1 VTLKLQ
7 LCDFAIKL
15 VSQKVIGW
23 PAKRLALLR
32 IILLSEFISLTLFL
46 ASIGIYAWKAGRNT
60 WWFVATLL
68 VLGIFIVLNITL
80 YASDYFTGDGINDA
94 VLYTLTNSLTGAG
107 VSKYILPGV
116 GVAVTLVAVFG
127 ALGWI
132 LRRRRHH
139 PHHVGYS
146 LLALMLALGSVDA
159 SPAFHQV
166 TELVKSQS
174 RDGDPDFT
182 AYYKEP
188 AKTIP
193 NPKLNLVY
201 IYGESLERTYFDND
215 AFPNLTPDLGA
226 LKNEGLD
233 FSHTAQLPGTDY
245 TIAGMVASQC
255 GIPLFAPFE
264 GNASASM
271 SSFFP
276 QNICLGDIL
285 KNSGYENYFMQGANL
300 RFAGKD
306 VFLKSHGFEH
316 LYGAEELK
324 TTVADPTYRNDWG
337 FYDDT
342 VLDETWKK
350 FEELSQS
357 GKRFSLFALTVDTH
371 HPDGFISRTCQRKR
385 YDINGKANQSFS
397 AVTCSQEHIAA
408 LINKIKASPY
418 FKNTVVVVSSDHLAM
433 KNSAWDALNKQDR
446 SNLFFVLRGDQPQQ
460 DVIATKRNTMDNG
473 ATVLDI
479 MGGDNFIGLGRST
492 LSGQSLS
499 EVFLNMKE
507 KILAWK
513 PDVIR
518 LWNFPKEMKDFT
530 IDQQKNM
537 IAFSG
542 SQFRLPLL
550 LRVSDSRVEPLP
562 ESEYSAPLRFQLAD
576 FAPRDNFVWVDRCY
590 KMGQLWSQ
598 PLSLSTD
605 WCVSQGQLG
614 GQQTVQHV
622 DKAQWKGKTAFKDTV
637 IDTDRY
643 KRNVDLLKV
652 VDNDIRYKA
661 DSFVFNVAGA
671 PEEVKQ
677 FSGIS
682 RPESWGRWSNA
693 QLGDEVK
700 IEYAEPLPEKFDLV
714 ITAKAFGPN
723 ANKPIPVRIGD
734 TEQMLTLGNDVTTTT
749 LHFDNPSRSRT
760 VVIVP
765 PEPQSTNAGNILGHS
780 PRKLGIGMVEMKV
793 VRSDG

>member
-1 VTLKLQ
+1 
-7 LCDFAIKL
+7 
-15 VSQKVIGW
+15 
-23 PAKRLALLR
+23 
-32 IILLSEFISLTLFL
+32 LSELISIALFL
-46 ASIGIYAWKAGRNT
+46 ASVVIYAWKAGRNT
-60 WWFVATLL
+60 WWFAVTLA
-68 VLGIFIVLNITL
+68 VLGVFVVLNITL

-116 GVAVTLVAVFG
+116 GLILALVGIFFT
-127 ALGWI
+127 LGWV

-139 PHHVGYS
+139 PHHLGYS
-146 LLALMLALGSVDA
+146 LLALVLALASVDA
-159 SPAFHQV
+159 SPAFHQI

-174 RDGDPDFT
+174 RDGDPDF
-182 AYYKEP
+182 ADWYKEP
-188 AKTIP
+188 AKSIA
-193 NPKLNLVY
+193 NPKLNLAY
-201 IYGESLERTYFDND
+201 IYGESLERTYFDEE
-215 AFPNLTPDLGA
+215 AFPDLAPELGA
-226 LKNEGLD
+226 IKKESID

-264 GNASASM
+264 GNASASV
-271 SSFFP
+271 SNFFP

-306 VFLKSHGFEH
+306 VFLKSHGFDH

-324 TTVADPTYRNDWG
+324 NTVADPGYRNDWG

-350 FEELSQS
+350 FEELSRS

-371 HPDGFISRTCQRKR
+371 HPDGFISRTCKRKSYQ
-385 YDINGKANQSFS
+385 YDGKPNQSFS
-397 AVTCSQEHIAA
+397 AVSCSQEHIAA
-408 LINKIKASPY
+408 LIEKIKASPW
-418 FKNTVVVVSSDHLAM
+418 FKNTVIIVSSDHLAM
-433 KNSAWDALNKQDR
+433 NNTAWKYLNKQDR
-446 SNLFFVLRGDQPQQ
+446 NDLFFILRGDKPQQ
-460 DVIATKRNTMDNG
+460 DVSGVKRNTMDNG

-479 MGGDNFIGLGRST
+479 MGGDNFIGLGRSS

-507 KILAWK
+507 KVMGWK
-513 PDVIR
+513 PDIVR
-518 LWNFPKEMKDFT
+518 LWKFPKEMKEFT
-530 IDQQKNM
+530 VDSEKNT

-542 SQFRLPLL
+542 THFRLPLL
-550 LRVSDSRVEPLP
+550 LRISDKRVEPLP

-590 KMGQLWSQ
+590 KMAQLWA
-598 PLSLSTD
+598 PALALSTD

-614 GQQTVQHV
+614 GEQKVQHV
-622 DKAQWKGKTAFKDTV
+622 DKAQWQGKTAFKDTV

-643 KRNVDLLKV
+643 KHNVDLLKI

-671 PEEVKQ
+671 PEEVQQ

-693 QLGDEVK
+693 QLGKEVK
-700 IEYAEPLPEKFDLV
+700 IEYKAPLPEKFDLV
-714 ITAKAFGPN
+714 ITAKAWGPN
-723 ANKPIPVRIGD
+723 ANRPIPVRVGNQ
-734 TEQMLTLGNDVTTTT
+734 EQILTLSNEVSTTT
-749 LHFDNPSRSRT
+749 LHFDNPSRSKT
-760 VVIVP
+760 LVIVP
-765 PEPQSTNAGNILGHS
+765 PEPQSTNEGNILGHS
-780 PRKLGIGMVEMKV
+780 PRQLGIGMVDIKV
-793 VRSDG
+793 VKSEG

>member
-1 VTLKLQ
+1 M
-7 LCDFAIKL
+7 
-15 VSQKVIGW
+15 
-23 PAKRLALLR
+23 
-32 IILLSEFISLTLFL
+32 SELISIALFL
-46 ASIGIYAWKAGRNT
+46 ASVVIYAWKAGRNT
-60 WWFVATLL
+60 WWFAVTLA
-68 VLGIFIVLNITL
+68 VLGVFVVLNITL

-116 GVAVTLVAVFG
+116 GLILALVGVFF
-127 ALGWI
+127 ALGWV

-139 PHHVGYS
+139 PHHLGYS
-146 LLALMLALGSVDA
+146 LLALMLALASVDA
-159 SPAFHQV
+159 SPAFHQI

-174 RDGDPDFT
+174 RDGDPDF
-182 AYYKEP
+182 ADWYKEP
-188 AKTIP
+188 AKSIAS
-193 NPKLNLVY
+193 PKLNLVY
-201 IYGESLERTYFDND
+201 IYGESLERTYFDEA
-215 AFPNLTPDLGA
+215 AFPDLAPELGA
-226 LKNEGLD
+226 IKKDSID
-233 FSHTAQLPGTDY
+233 FSHTEQLPGTDY

-264 GNASASM
+264 GNASASV

-306 VFLKSHGFEH
+306 VFLRSHGFDH

-324 TTVADPTYRNDWG
+324 TSVADPGYRNDWG

-350 FEELSQS
+350 FEELSRS

-371 HPDGFISRTCQRKR
+371 HPDGFISRTCKRKSYQ
-385 YDINGKANQSFS
+385 YDGKPNQSFS
-397 AVTCSQEHIAA
+397 AVSCSQEHIAA
-408 LINKIKASPY
+408 LIEKIKASPW
-418 FKNTVVVVSSDHLAM
+418 FKNTVIVVSSDHLAM
-433 KNSAWDALNKQDR
+433 NNTAWKYLNKQDR
-446 SNLFFVLRGDQPQQ
+446 NDLFFILRGDKPQQ
-460 DVIATKRNTMDNG
+460 DVLGVKRNTMDNG

-479 MGGDNFIGLGRST
+479 MGGDNFIGLGRSS

-507 KILAWK
+507 KVMGWK
-513 PDVIR
+513 PDIVR
-518 LWNFPKEMKDFT
+518 LWKFPKEMKEFT
-530 IDQQKNM
+530 LDSEKNT

-542 SQFRLPLL
+542 THFRLPLL
-550 LRVSDSRVEPLP
+550 LRISDKRVEPLP

-590 KMGQLWSQ
+590 KMAQLWA
-598 PLSLSTD
+598 PELALSTD

-614 GQQTVQHV
+614 GEQKVQHV
-622 DKAQWKGKTAFKDTV
+622 DKAQWQGKTAFKDTV

-643 KRNVDLLKV
+643 KHNVDLLKI

-671 PEEVKQ
+671 PEEVQQ

-693 QLGDEVK
+693 QLGKEVK
-700 IEYAEPLPEKFDLV
+700 IEYKAPLPEKFDLV
-714 ITAKAFGPN
+714 ITAKAWGPN
-723 ANKPIPVRIGD
+723 ANRPVPVRVGNQ
-734 TEQMLTLGNDVTTTT
+734 EQILTLSNEVSTTT
-749 LHFDNPSRSRT
+749 LHFDNPSRSKT
-760 VVIVP
+760 LVIVP
-765 PEPQSTNAGNILGHS
+765 PEPQSTNEGNILGHS
-780 PRKLGIGMVEMKV
+780 PRQLGIGMVDIKV
-793 VRSDG
+793 VKSKG

>member
-1 VTLKLQ
+1 M
-7 LCDFAIKL
+7 
-15 VSQKVIGW
+15 
-23 PAKRLALLR
+23 
-32 IILLSEFISLTLFL
+32 SELISIALFL
-46 ASIGIYAWKAGRNT
+46 ASVVIYAWKAGRNT
-60 WWFVATLL
+60 WWFAVTLA
-68 VLGIFIVLNITL
+68 VLGVFVVLNITL

-107 VSKYILPGV
+107 ISKYILPGV
-116 GVAVTLVAVFG
+116 GLILALVGVFF
-127 ALGWI
+127 ALGWV

-139 PHHVGYS
+139 PHHLGYS
-146 LLALMLALGSVDA
+146 LLALVLALASVDA
-159 SPAFHQV
+159 SPAFHQI

-174 RDGDPDFT
+174 RDGDPDF
-182 AYYKEP
+182 ADWYKEP
-188 AKTIP
+188 AKSIA

-201 IYGESLERTYFDND
+201 IYGESLERTYFDEE
-215 AFPNLTPDLGA
+215 AFPDLAPELGA
-226 LKNEGLD
+226 IKKESID

-264 GNASASM
+264 GNASASV

-306 VFLKSHGFEH
+306 VFLKSHGFGH

-324 TTVADPTYRNDWG
+324 TTVADPSYRNDWG

-350 FEELSQS
+350 FEELSRS

-371 HPDGFISRTCQRKR
+371 HPDGFISRTCKRKSYQ
-385 YDINGKANQSFS
+385 YDGKPNQSFS
-397 AVTCSQEHIAA
+397 AVSCSQEHIAA
-408 LINKIKASPY
+408 LIEKIKASPW
-418 FKNTVVVVSSDHLAM
+418 FKNTVIVVSSDHLAM
-433 KNSAWDALNKQDR
+433 NNTAWKYLNKQDR
-446 SNLFFVLRGDQPQQ
+446 NDLFFILRGDKPQQ
-460 DVIATKRNTMDNG
+460 DVSGVKRNTMDNG

-479 MGGDNFIGLGRST
+479 MGGDNFIGLGRSS
-492 LSGQSLS
+492 LSGESLS

-507 KILAWK
+507 KVMGWK
-513 PDVIR
+513 PDIVR
-518 LWNFPKEMKDFT
+518 LWKFPKEMKEFT
-530 IDQQKNM
+530 LDSEKKT

-542 SQFRLPLL
+542 THFRLPLL
-550 LRVSDSRVEPLP
+550 LRISDKRVEPLP

-590 KMGQLWSQ
+590 KMAQLWA
-598 PLSLSTD
+598 PELALSTD

-614 GQQTVQHV
+614 GEQKVQHV
-622 DKAQWKGKTAFKDTV
+622 DKAQWQGKTAFKDTV

-643 KRNVDLLKV
+643 KHNVDLLKI

-671 PEEVKQ
+671 PEEVQQ

-693 QLGDEVK
+693 QLGKEVK
-700 IEYAEPLPEKFDLV
+700 IEYKAPLPEKFDLV
-714 ITAKAFGPN
+714 ITAKAWGPN
-723 ANKPIPVRIGD
+723 ANRPIPVRVGNQ
-734 TEQMLTLGNDVTTTT
+734 EQILTLSNEVSTTT
-749 LHFDNPSRSRT
+749 LHFDNPSRSKT
-760 VVIVP
+760 LVIVP
-765 PEPQSTNAGNILGHS
+765 PEPQSTNEGNILGHS
-780 PRKLGIGMVEMKV
+780 PRQLGIGMVDIKV
-793 VRSDG
+793 VKSEG

>member
-1 VTLKLQ
+1 M
-7 LCDFAIKL
+7 
-15 VSQKVIGW
+15 
-23 PAKRLALLR
+23 
-32 IILLSEFISLTLFL
+32 SEFISLALFL

-60 WWFVATLL
+60 WWFIATLL

-107 VSKYILPGV
+107 VSKYILPGTGLV
-116 GVAVTLVAVFG
+116 LALVAVFG
-127 ALGWI
+127 TLGWV
-132 LRRRRHH
+132 LRRRRHL

-146 LLALMLALGSVDA
+146 LLALALALGSVDA
-159 SPAFHQV
+159 SPAFHQI

-188 AKTIP
+188 SKTIA

-215 AFPNLTPDLGA
+215 AFPNLTPDLGP
-226 LKNEGLD
+226 LKDEGLD
-233 FSHTAQLPGTDY
+233 FSHTSQLPGTDY

-306 VFLKSHGFEH
+306 VFLKSHGFDH

-324 TTVADPTYRNDWG
+324 TTVADPSYRNDWG

-350 FEELSQS
+350 FEELSKS

-371 HPDGFISRTCQRKR
+371 HPDGFISRTCERKK
-385 YDINGKANQSFS
+385 YEINGKTNQSFS

-408 LINKIKASPY
+408 FINKIKASPY
-418 FKNTVVVVSSDHLAM
+418 FKNTVIVVSSDHLAM
-433 KNSAWDALNKQDR
+433 KNTAWDELNKQDR
-446 SNLFFVLRGDQPQQ
+446 SNLFFVMRGDQLQQ
-460 DVIATKRNTMDNG
+460 EVIATKRNTMDNG

-479 MGGDNFIGLGRST
+479 LGGDNFIGLGRST

-518 LWNFPKEMKDFT
+518 LWNFPKEMKDFS

-537 IAFSG
+537 ITFSG
-542 SQFRLPLL
+542 NHFRLPLL
-550 LRVSDSRVEPLP
+550 LRVSDNRVEPLP

-576 FAPRDNFVWVDRCY
+576 FAPRDNFVWIDRCY

-614 GQQTVQHV
+614 GEQSVQRV
-622 DKAQWKGKTAFKDTV
+622 DKDQWKSKTAFKDTV
-637 IDTDRY
+637 INTDRY
-643 KRNVDLLKV
+643 QRNVDMLKV

-693 QLGDEVK
+693 QLGNEVK
-700 IEYAEPLPEKFDLV
+700 IEYAQPLPEKFDLV

-734 TEQMLTLGNDVTTTT
+734 KEQTITLGNEVTTTT
-749 LHFDNPSRSRT
+749 LHFENPSRSNT

-765 PEPQSTNAGNILGHS
+765 PDPQSTNEGNILGHS

-793 VRSDG
+793 VQTGA